1 MKKTRQNILEQ
12 AAAEFSAKGYSEA
25 STREILLKAKA
36 NIASIN
42 YYFGSKEALYT
53 EVLNRVRDRF
63 TEAFSEVSDEYDTYI
78 KNSGD
83 RKMAENLIR
92 KMIKIL
98 ISLACSGDMD
108 SIIYIREYVDPSP
121 AYEKVFGGFNDNFR
135 KMLEDLILSASDG
148 RLSKEEAGLSC
159 MMLISF
165 ILSLYT
171 RKNIILN
178 GMSWKSYDDA
188 AREKIYR
195 TVCRALNLN

>member
-1 MKKTRQNILEQ
+1 M
-12 AAAEFSAKGYSEA
+12 
-25 STREILLKAKA
+25 
-36 NIASIN
+36 
-42 YYFGSKEALYT
+42 
-53 EVLNRVRDRF
+53 RDRF

-135 KMLEDLILSASDG
+135 KMLADLILSASDG